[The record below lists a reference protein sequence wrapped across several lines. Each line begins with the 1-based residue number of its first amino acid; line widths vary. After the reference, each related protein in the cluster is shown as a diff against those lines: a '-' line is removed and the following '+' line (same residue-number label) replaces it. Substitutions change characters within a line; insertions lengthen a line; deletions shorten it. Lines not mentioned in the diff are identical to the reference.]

1 MPLDVDAYWCSWRQF
16 EEVRMEGVVW
26 RLYRDKQG
34 GLIRGNDGLEI
45 PFRRAALAGVDFQ
58 ALFAGQRVCYR
69 VQTGWWGPE
78 AVEVQPKELR
88 CQPFRH

>member
-1 MPLDVDAYWCSWRQF
+1 MSLDFDAYGFPFLQF
-16 EEVRMEGVVW
+16 EEVMVEGVVW

-34 GLIRGNDGLEI
+34 GLIRGNDGLDL
-45 PFRRAALAGVDFQ
+45 PFRRSNLSGVDFQ

-78 AVEVQPKELR
+78 AVEVQPRELR
-88 CQPFRH
+88 SEPNKY

>member
-1 MPLDVDAYWCSWRQF
+1 
-16 EEVRMEGVVW
+16 MEGVVW

-45 PFRRAALAGVDFQ
+45 PFRRAGLDGIDFRS
-58 ALFAGQRVCYR
+58 LFAGQRVCYR

-78 AVEVQPKELR
+78 AVEAQPMELR
-88 CQPFRH
+88 CQPYQH

>member
-1 MPLDVDAYWCSWRQF
+1 
-16 EEVRMEGVVW
+16 MEGVVW
-26 RLYRDKQG
+26 RLYRDKQR
-34 GLIRGNDGLEI
+34 GLIRGNDGIEL
-45 PFRRAALAGVDFQ
+45 PFRRSSLSGMDFP

-88 CQPFRH
+88 SQPYKY

>member
-1 MPLDVDAYWCSWRQF
+1 MSLDFDAYWFPFLQE

-45 PFRRAALAGVDFQ
+45 PFRRAALSGVDFQ
-58 ALFAGQRVCYR
+58 ALFAGQCVRYR
-69 VQTGWWGPE
+69 VQSGWWGPE
-78 AVEVQPKELR
+78 AVEVQPMELR
-88 CQPFRH
+88 SKPYKY